1 MLKSDFDLCEEA
13 ESEILRLKKHLENQN
28 KTKTI
33 RWNPME
39 SDGIRNSNE
48 NPTVL
53 DVENV
58 SNAQQ
63 KDDLM
68 AISIYLRS

>member
-1 MLKSDFDLCEEA
+1 
-13 ESEILRLKKHLENQN
+13 
-28 KTKTI
+28 
-33 RWNPME
+33 ME

-48 NPTVL
+48 IPTVL